1 MARRAYLLRQN
12 TSCPAGEKACSDAKK
27 CAGENQ
33 RISKEE
39 SASVKAG
46 AVLKSFLGGAF
57 GCHAFFVQES
67 LKLAGLEHLAND
79 VATANEFT
87 LHIKLRD
94 GRPV

>member
-46 AVLKSFLGGAF
+46 AVLKSF
-57 GCHAFFVQES
+57 
-67 LKLAGLEHLAND
+67 
-79 VATANEFT
+79 
-87 LHIKLRD
+87 
-94 GRPV
+94 